1 MNNTLEIYNS
11 ICYTCVFTK
20 HRSLA
25 ILRWSGKEDPMCY
38 NLLYS
43 NKPILLAELESE
55 RGFLPRHIY
64 SRRTNPVFGV
74 LHYRILKT
82 RVYFATATRIS
93 RLACAI
99 PAQTLGP
106 VLGGKV
112 IGCELPCLEDN
123 SSSLNHRPPSRRAII
138 PFVVRRPL
146 AGIFSLFFSRLIWLL
161 FN

>member
-1 MNNTLEIYNS
+1 MKFTIRYVILVFSRSIGPSPSLGGPERKTPCLTTYSTQISPFCSRSWKVRGAFFHDIY
-11 ICYTCVFTK
+11 I
-20 HRSLA
+20 
-25 ILRWSGKEDPMCY
+25 P
-38 NLLYS
+38 
-43 NKPILLAELESE
+43 AELIRSS
-55 RGFLPRHIY
+55 GFY
-64 SRRTNPVFGV
+64 T
-74 LHYRILKT
+74 
-82 RVYFATATRIS
+82 TATRIS

-138 PFVVRRPL
+138 PFVVRRLL